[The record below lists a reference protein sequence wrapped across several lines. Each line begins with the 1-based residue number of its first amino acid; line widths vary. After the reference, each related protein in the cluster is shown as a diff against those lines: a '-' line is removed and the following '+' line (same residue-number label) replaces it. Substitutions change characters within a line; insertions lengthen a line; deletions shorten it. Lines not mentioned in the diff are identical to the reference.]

1 MLYVHYCQGIQQLK
15 DQGHSA
21 RFIFLAPPD
30 ISELEQ
36 RLRRRGSMPEEKIK
50 GRLEIATVELEHAKL
65 EGFHDKTFVND
76 DLEATFIDFEK
87 YIFDQD
93 EPVSGP
99 VTESAPMDALCNQ
112 VKMEDSDAP
121 TAEVPPTLSETPP
134 MATDSQGN
142 VAADEDQLPS
152 KAENVADDDSAK

>member
-1 MLYVHYCQGIQQLK
+1 MLLYVHYCQGIQQLK
-15 DQGHSA
+15 DQGYSA

-30 ISELEQ
+30 MSELEQ
-36 RLRRRGSMPEEKIK
+36 RLRRRGSEPEEKIK

-93 EPVSGP
+93 EPVSGRII
-99 VTESAPMDALCNQ
+99 ESAPMGALCNQ

-121 TAEVPPTLSETPP
+121 TTEVPTLFEAPP
-134 MATDSQGN
+134 MATESQGN

-152 KAENVADDDSAK
+152 KA